1 MRRRTPT
8 PWPAR
13 PTWPALPRPCWG
25 GPWPSPR
32 AGPAQ
37 PVGREMLAMASKAD
51 MSFEPGEHTIG
62 ASLTVT
68 FALGDE

>member
-1 MRRRTPT
+1 M
-8 PWPAR
+8 AR
-13 PTWPALPRPCWG
+13 ATHVAGLAETVLGRPVAISEG
-25 GPWPSPR
+25 G
-32 AGPAQ
+32 AAQ

-62 ASLTVT
+62 ATLTVT